1 MSTKNRQAIDSPQVW
16 DGRSMAG
23 RSDWVFEVTDEIR
36 GELLSATR
44 LALKNATG
52 WAQINRANFR
62 VPVTANFL
70 KEIAEFL
77 ETGPGIAKIRGIDLA
92 HLTETERRIMFYGI
106 GQHLGTPVSMSREGM
121 MMSDVTDEGVL
132 SAERYGHVKDENNE
146 AFLSS
151 RARVHSTGQL
161 RFHNDRCDVVAFETP
176 QGTGRNPVVK

>member
-1 MSTKNRQAIDSPQVW
+1 
-16 DGRSMAG
+16 MAG

-146 AFLSS
+146 AFVSS